1 MLSQEVRDR
10 NNIVALLVAVAT
22 IASLVL
28 HGASGPAQGP
38 GVPVSL
44 LVGALLVVF
53 LVPAAQVRLRGL
65 VERMPALVVWIPAAF
80 ALYGVAATAA
90 LGAPRWFN
98 LLAWPV
104 CIGAALLAIG
114 RRTDGEL
121 PPLRFLGAGVALWI
135 LAGIWDRAVQIRV
148 PGDARLG
155 LAYLTCVALALFL
168 FAIARPRRSFD
179 VRLGL
184 SLREL
189 GIALGA
195 VGVLAGIAIPLGLLV
210 GFLHWEP
217 RWLGVS
223 YAVARIFGL
232 ILFVGVPEELL
243 FRGVYQEAFSRLWSP
258 RTGWIVASVLFG
270 LVHIVKHARLHGW
283 WHAPLAAIASLN
295 WQYALLATFAG
306 LAYGWVYSRTGKLGA
321 AAVTHGVVDWLW
333 STWLGS

>member
-1 MLSQEVRDR
+1 MLTQELRDR
-10 NNIVALLVAVAT
+10 HNVVALAVAAIT
-22 IASLVL
+22 VVSLAL

-38 GVPVSL
+38 GVPVSF
-44 LVGALLVVF
+44 VAGALLVFF
-53 LVPAAQVRLRGL
+53 LVPAVQVRLRGL
-65 VERMPALVVWIPAAF
+65 VERTPALAVWIPAAF

-98 LLAWPV
+98 LLAWPA
-104 CIGAALLAIG
+104 CIGAALVAIG
-114 RRTDGEL
+114 RRPAGEL

-168 FAIARPRRSFD
+168 FAIAHPRRSFD

-184 SLREL
+184 SLKEL

-195 VGVLAGIAIPLGLLV
+195 VAVLAGVAIPLGMLV

-217 RWLGVS
+217 RWLGFS
-223 YAVARIFGL
+223 YAAARVFGL
-232 ILFVGVPEELL
+232 ILFVGIPEELL
-243 FRGVYQEAFSRLWSP
+243 FRGVYQEAFSRLWTP
-258 RTGWIVASVLFG
+258 RTGWLVASVLFG
-270 LVHIVKHARLHGW
+270 LVHIVKHF
-283 WHAPLAAIASLN
+283 PPLN

-306 LAYGWVYSRTGKLGA
+306 LAYGWVYTRTGKLGA
-321 AAVTHGVVDWLW
+321 AAVAHGVVDWLW

>member
-1 MLSQEVRDR
+1 
-10 NNIVALLVAVAT
+10 
-22 IASLVL
+22 
-28 HGASGPAQGP
+28 
-38 GVPVSL
+38 
-44 LVGALLVVF
+44 
-53 LVPAAQVRLRGL
+53 
-65 VERMPALVVWIPAAF
+65 
-80 ALYGVAATAA
+80 
-90 LGAPRWFN
+90 
-98 LLAWPV
+98 
-104 CIGAALLAIG
+104 
-114 RRTDGEL
+114 
-121 PPLRFLGAGVALWI
+121 
-135 LAGIWDRAVQIRV
+135 
-148 PGDARLG
+148 
-155 LAYLTCVALALFL
+155 VALALFL

-195 VGVLAGIAIPLGLLV
+195 VAVLAGVAIPLGILV

-217 RWLGVS
+217 RWLGLS

-243 FRGVYQEAFSRLWSP
+243 FRGVYQETFSRLWSP

>member
-1 MLSQEVRDR
+1 MLSQELRDR
-10 NNIVALLVAVAT
+10 HNVVALLVAAV
-22 IASLVL
+22 SLGSLAL

-38 GVPVSL
+38 GVPVSMVAGGL
-44 LVGALLVVF
+44 LLAF
-53 LVPAAQVRLRGL
+53 LVPAVQVRLRGL
-65 VERMPALVVWIPAAF
+65 VARTPSLAAWIPAAF

-98 LLAWPV
+98 LLAWPA

-114 RRTDGEL
+114 RRADGEL

-148 PGDARLG
+148 PGDTRLG
-155 LAYLTCVALALFL
+155 LAYLTCVALALYL

-189 GIALGA
+189 GTALGA
-195 VGVLAGIAIPLGLLV
+195 VGVLAGAVIPLGILV

-217 RWLGVS
+217 RWLGFS
-223 YAVARIFGL
+223 YAAARIFGL
-232 ILFVGVPEELL
+232 IVFVGFPEELL

-258 RTGWIVASVLFG
+258 RTGWLVASVLFG
-270 LVHIVKHARLHGW
+270 LVHIVKHS
-283 WHAPLAAIASLN
+283 PPLN
-295 WQYALLATFAG
+295 WQLALLATVAG
-306 LAYGWVYSRTGKLGA
+306 LAYGWVYARTGKVAA
-321 AAVTHGVVDWLW
+321 AAVAHGVVDWLW

>member
-1 MLSQEVRDR
+1 MLSQELRDR
-10 NNIVALLVAVAT
+10 HNVVALLVVAVT

-44 LVGALLVVF
+44 VAGALLVVF
-53 LVPAAQVRLRGL
+53 LVPAVQVRLRSL
-65 VERMPALVVWIPAAF
+65 VERIPALTVWIPSAF

-195 VGVLAGIAIPLGLLV
+195 VAMLAGVAIPLGILV

-217 RWLGVS
+217 RWLGLS

-232 ILFVGVPEELL
+232 ILFVGIPEELL

-270 LVHIVKHARLHGW
+270 LVHIVKHY
-283 WHAPLAAIASLN
+283 PPLN
-295 WQYALLATFAG
+295 WQYALLASVAG
-306 LAYGWVYSRTGKLGA
+306 LVYGWVYTRTGKLGA

>member
-1 MLSQEVRDR
+1 MTELAKFIA
-10 NNIVALLVAVAT
+10 NIVQFIIQPLIVLL
-22 IASLVL
+22 
-28 HGASGPAQGP
+28 
-38 GVPVSL
+38 
-44 LVGALLVVF
+44 F
-53 LVPAAQVRLRGL
+53 
-65 VERMPALVVWIPAAF
+65 
-80 ALYGVAATAA
+80 
-90 LGAPRWFN
+90 
-98 LLAWPV
+98 
-104 CIGAALLAIG
+104 
-114 RRTDGEL
+114 
-121 PPLRFLGAGVALWI
+121 
-135 LAGIWDRAVQIRV
+135 
-148 PGDARLG
+148 
-155 LAYLTCVALALFL
+155 ALALFL

-195 VGVLAGIAIPLGLLV
+195 VAVLAGVAIPLGILV

-232 ILFVGVPEELL
+232 ILFVGVPEDLL

-270 LVHIVKHARLHGW
+270 LVHIVKHAQLHGW
-283 WHAPLAAIASLN
+283 WHAPLAAVASLN
-295 WQYALLATFAG
+295 WPYALLATFAG

-321 AAVTHGVVDWLW
+321 AAVTHGVVVWLW

>member
-1 MLSQEVRDR
+1 MLSQELRDR
-10 NNIVALLVAVAT
+10 HNVVALLVAAVT
-22 IASLVL
+22 IGSLVL

-44 LVGALLVVF
+44 VAGALFVTF
-53 LVPAAQVRLRGL
+53 LVPAVQVWLRGL
-65 VERMPALVVWIPAAF
+65 VKRLPALAIWIPAAF

-114 RRTDGEL
+114 RRADGEL

-195 VGVLAGIAIPLGLLV
+195 VAVLAGVAIPLGILV

-217 RWLGVS
+217 RWLGLS

-232 ILFVGVPEELL
+232 ILFVGIPEELL

-270 LVHIVKHARLHGW
+270 LVHIVKHY
-283 WHAPLAAIASLN
+283 PPLN
-295 WQYALLATFAG
+295 WQYALLASVAG
-306 LAYGWVYSRTGKLGA
+306 LAYGWVYARTGKLGA

>member
-1 MLSQEVRDR
+1 MLIRELRDR
-10 NNIVALLVAVAT
+10 HNVVALAVAAVT
-22 IASLVL
+22 VVSLAL

-44 LVGALLVVF
+44 VAGALLVFF
-53 LVPAAQVRLRGL
+53 LVPAVQVRLRGL
-65 VERMPALVVWIPAAF
+65 VERNPALVVWIPAAF

-98 LLAWPV
+98 LIAWPV
-104 CIGAALLAIG
+104 CIGAALVAIA
-114 RRTDGEL
+114 RRTAGEL

-148 PGDARLG
+148 PGGGRLG
-155 LAYLTCVALALFL
+155 LAYLTCVALGLFL
-168 FAIARPRRSFD
+168 FGIVYPRRSFD
-179 VRLGL
+179 LRLGL

-189 GIALGA
+189 GTALGA
-195 VGVLAGIAIPLGLLV
+195 VAVLAGVAIPLGVLV

-217 RWLGVS
+217 RWLGLS
-223 YAVARIFGL
+223 NAVARLFGL
-232 ILFVGVPEELL
+232 VVFVGIPEELL

-258 RTGWIVASVLFG
+258 RAGWLVASVLFG
-270 LVHIVKHARLHGW
+270 LVHIVKHY
-283 WHAPLAAIASLN
+283 PPLN
-295 WQYALLATFAG
+295 WPYALFATFAG
-306 LAYGWVYSRTGKLGA
+306 LAYGWVYTRTGKLGA

>member
-1 MLSQEVRDR
+1 MLSQELRDR
-10 NNIVALLVAVAT
+10 HNVVALAVAAVT
-22 IASLVL
+22 LVSLLL

-38 GVPVSL
+38 GVPVSF
-44 LVGALLVVF
+44 VAAALLMVF
-53 LVPAAQVRLRGL
+53 LVPAVQVRLRAL
-65 VERMPALVVWIPAAF
+65 VERTPGLAVWIPAAF

-98 LLAWPV
+98 LFAWPV
-104 CIGAALLAIG
+104 CIGAALVAIG
-114 RRTDGEL
+114 RRSEGEL

-168 FAIARPRRSFD
+168 FVIVHPRRSFD

-184 SLREL
+184 SLREIA
-189 GIALGA
+189 IALGA
-195 VGVLAGIAIPLGLLV
+195 VAVLAGVAIPLGVLV

-217 RWLGVS
+217 RWLGIS
-223 YAVARIFGL
+223 YGVARLFGL
-232 ILFVGVPEELL
+232 ILFVGIPEELL

-258 RTGWIVASVLFG
+258 RTGWLVASVLFG
-270 LVHIVKHARLHGW
+270 LVHIVKHF
-283 WHAPLAAIASLN
+283 PPLN

-306 LAYGWVYSRTGKLGA
+306 LAYGWVYQRTGKLGA
-321 AAVTHGVVDWLW
+321 AALIHGVVDWIW